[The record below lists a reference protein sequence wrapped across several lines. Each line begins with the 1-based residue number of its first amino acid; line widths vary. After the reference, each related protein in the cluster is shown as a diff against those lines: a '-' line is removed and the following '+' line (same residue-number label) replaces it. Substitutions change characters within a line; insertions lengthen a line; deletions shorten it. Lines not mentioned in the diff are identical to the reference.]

1 MNNPS
6 NYMWPSYREA
16 MRQYE
21 QDPLEQL
28 YSGRRYGETPV
39 SEDEYNYLMM
49 AYNTPFMDLSEMSPA
64 QRFKIKQ
71 SQEYQD
77 FLDLQGRLS
86 LAEAKRKQAERREIS
101 DYSRMIRNLPFQS
114 VHLLPRSVRERL
126 GITPEEYDRS
136 RQYYQ
141 QRRELDVQRER
152 EREERQNYNARLAQM
167 QAMQRNEQ
175 QQRGMQSAAA
185 RGFYQ
190 TPFAYQNL

>member
-49 AYNTPFMDLSEMSPA
+49 AYNTPSMDLSEMSPA

-77 FLDLQGRLS
+77 FLELQRKLKQ
-86 LAEAKRKQAERREIS
+86 EETQRKQTERREIS

-114 VHLLPRSVRERL
+114 VHLLPRNVRERL
-126 GITPEEYDRS
+126 GITPEEYDLS
-136 RQYYQ
+136 RRYYQ
-141 QRRELDVQRER
+141 QRREFDVQRER
-152 EREERQNYNARLAQM
+152 EREERQNYNARIAQM

-175 QQRGMQSAAA
+175 QQRNMQSAAA